1 MESAETTSNLPP
13 AFNDLIR
20 ESDLPVLVDFYADWC
35 GPCKAVSPV
44 IRRLA
49 LENKGRF
56 LTIKVDTEK
65 KPDIARQFEITGIPT
80 IMLFHKGRVLM
91 RLSGAYPYESLK
103 AEIEKR
109 LGSQG

>member
-1 MESAETTSNLPP
+1 MGDIGNKSALPA

-20 ESDLPVLVDFYADWC
+20 ESDTPVLVDFYADWC

-44 IRRLA
+44 IQRLA
-49 LENKGRF
+49 AENKGRF

-65 KPDIARQFEITGIPT
+65 KPDLARQLEITGIPT

-91 RLSGAYPYESLK
+91 RLSGAYPYEALK
-103 AEIEKR
+103 GEIEKALR
-109 LGSQG
+109 S